1 MAVGIFG
8 LPEAGKTTIFNAAT
22 RGAAAAGRSGRAGP
36 NLGVVKVPDARLG
49 VLAGMDHP
57 KRIVHAEIEY
67 LDVPAPAGGAD
78 KPKGISAEY
87 LNVLGGCEALLMV
100 ARAFSDPAVA
110 HVSESVDPY
119 RDAASLE
126 LELILTDI
134 GVLERR
140 EERVEAQL
148 RTAKTLDRD
157 GLRKELALL
166 KSIRESLEAEV
177 PVRAQA
183 LPKEAAP
190 FLQNFALLSAK
201 PLMIVFNIDEDD
213 VGRTPEIEADMAE
226 RLGSEGVATAA
237 VSGKLETE
245 LAEMSPED
253 EAEFRES
260 LGAGEPGLDRTAVLC
275 YGVLGLIAFLTTGPD
290 ETRAWAIRDGTTALE
305 AAGKIH
311 TDIQRGFIRAEIVS
325 YDDLVRA
332 GSLPEARKQATL
344 RSEGKGYVM
353 RDGDVVNF
361 LFNV

>member
-1 MAVGIFG
+1 MSVGIFG
-8 LPEAGKTTIFNAAT
+8 LPQAGKTTIFNAAT
-22 RGAAAAGRSGRAGP
+22 RGAAAGGRSGRAGP

-49 VLAGMDHP
+49 VLAEMDHP

-67 LDVPAPAGGAD
+67 LDVPAPAGGEG
-78 KPKGISAEY
+78 PKGISAEY

-100 ARAFSDPAVA
+100 CRAFRDPAVA
-110 HVSESVDPY
+110 HVQASVDPY
-119 RDAASLE
+119 RDAASLG
-126 LELILTDI
+126 LELLLTDI

-140 EERVEAQL
+140 EARIETQLRSAKAIDRDALHREQTLLASIRAQL
-148 RTAKTLDRD
+148 ED
-157 GLRKELALL
+157 
-166 KSIRESLEAEV
+166 EV
-177 PVRAQA
+177 PVRAQK
-183 LPKEAAP
+183 LPKEAGP
-190 FLQNFALLSAK
+190 LLQNFSLLSAK

-213 VGRTPEIEADMAE
+213 VGRTPEIEAEMAE
-226 RLGSEGVATAA
+226 RLGSPAVALAA

-253 EAEFRES
+253 EAEFRVS

-290 ETRAWAIRDGTTALE
+290 ETRAWAIRDGATALE

-311 TDIQRGFIRAEIVS
+311 TDIQRGFIRAEIVG

-332 GSLPEARKQATL
+332 GGLPEARKQATL

>member
-8 LPEAGKTTIFNAAT
+8 LPQAGKTTIFDAAT

-49 VLAGMDHP
+49 VLAEMAHP

-67 LDVPAPAGGAD
+67 LDVPAPSGGAD
-78 KPKGISAEY
+78 KPRGISAEY

-100 ARAFSDPAVA
+100 CRAFADPAVA
-110 HVSESVDPY
+110 HVTGSVDAY

-126 LELILTDI
+126 LELILSDL

-140 EERVEAQL
+140 EERVESQL
-148 RTAKTLDRD
+148 RTAKALDRD

-166 KSIRESLEAEV
+166 ASMRASLEAEV
-177 PVRAQA
+177 PVRAQQ

-213 VGRTPEIEADMAE
+213 VGRTPEIEAEMAE
-226 RLGSEGVATAA
+226 RLGREGVATAA

-253 EAEFRES
+253 EAEFRVS

-311 TDIQRGFIRAEIVS
+311 TDIQRGFIRAEVVA

-332 GSLPEARKQATL
+332 GGLPEARKQATL